1 MRENWAISWPRP
13 WWIVALMKKPY
24 TTRYYNLLQIQ
35 FHRSFVFWF
44 TFGRNFFLLRLSG
57 VKLAVLFVCLF
68 VCLCQSVKG
77 ELNHQLS
84 RSPRRD
90 LFLFPDDEL
99 SSPVEE
105 YYPPEET
112 NAELPNPGEVEEEE
126 EDSDDDFCI
135 LEHPDKEPEGL
146 SHEVIIKRL
155 IDEQVSIVDN
165 HFTVPVR
172 ILWRGCVLCSW
183 TSSFCFALF
192 PRVTL
197 LNCTWGKML

>member
-1 MRENWAISWPRP
+1 
-13 WWIVALMKKPY
+13 MKKPY

-35 FHRSFVFWF
+35 FHKSVCSDSHL
-44 TFGRNFFLLRLSG
+44 GEISSYRNLLALNQRFF
-57 VKLAVLFVCLF
+57 FF

-77 ELNHQLS
+77 ELSHQLS

-172 ILWRGCVLCSW
+172 ILRRGCVLCSW
-183 TSSFCFALF
+183 INSFCFALF

-197 LNCTWGKML
+197 LNCTWGRMS